1 MAGSILLLGL
11 LLPATVLA
19 TVGNNSCLGVDF
31 CTNNTGIVGNN
42 TCNEAAAC
50 FNNAGAVGNNACTEP
65 RASKLDP

>member
-1 MAGSILLLGL
+1 
-11 LLPATVLA
+11 
-19 TVGNNSCLGVDF
+19 
-31 CTNNTGIVGNN
+31 VGNN